1 MADQQQV
8 DLEAQVNR
16 VDPDEELLQSEDNL
30 SEEISDLPQEITESY
45 GTGVKESPTYNLG
58 RREMK
63 EELDEYAT
71 YTSPELTGG
80 DVDAGWQQA
89 AMDGDEAVGGTAS
102 TPDQDIVDEIGAAV
116 GIEMNDAAF
125 LRTSEMLEQR
135 DDSRWELDP
144 KSSEDYGDRR
154 E

>member
-16 VDPDEELLQSEDNL
+16 VDPDKELESEDNL
-30 SEEISDLPQEITESY
+30 PEEISDLPEEITESY
-45 GTGVKESPTYNLG
+45 GTGVIELPGYNLG
-58 RREMK
+58 GREMK

-116 GIEMNDAAF
+116 GIEMDDAAF